1 MAQGDYRED
10 ELFSTAPNEVEDL
23 DIAFNINNADDLEEV
38 TLATEKDKAQA
49 KKTGTA
55 KAPVKEEKKPEPKAE
70 DEIPVIGD
78 ELEDTDED
86 QGPESKKADKD
97 DKSEPAAELTE
108 YAQLSEGLF
117 KSGIWNRDEDEDPDF
132 YPESEE
138 DFIERWNYESQKMAN
153 GYVSQLAGRYGEEA
167 QQLFDAV
174 FINGV
179 PVKDY
184 VSKWQES
191 QDFKSMD
198 MQDESNQERVVRAFL
213 EQQGVPDN
221 KITDKIKKLKM
232 SEDLED
238 EANTYHSALVK
249 KQEDEMKKIE
259 EDSRK
264 RIELKKQADA
274 QYSSGIRTILNEK
287 ARLQDF
293 DGIPVNRVSADQA
306 VDMLDTKKWKLPS
319 GELVTDWDVIQMEL
333 NNPQNWEVKAKLA
346 LLFNKYEKG
355 KPLSLKLDSVVKRKE
370 TTQAKDKFFNIGK
383 PKSKTAPVSSK
394 KENTVA
400 IFDDL

>member
-1 MAQGDYRED
+1 
-10 ELFSTAPNEVEDL
+10 
-23 DIAFNINNADDLEEV
+23 
-38 TLATEKDKAQA
+38 
-49 KKTGTA
+49 
-55 KAPVKEEKKPEPKAE
+55 
-70 DEIPVIGD
+70 
-78 ELEDTDED
+78 
-86 QGPESKKADKD
+86 
-97 DKSEPAAELTE
+97 
-108 YAQLSEGLF
+108 
-117 KSGIWNRDEDEDPDF
+117 
-132 YPESEE
+132 
-138 DFIERWNYESQKMAN
+138 MAN

-249 KQEDEMKKIE
+249 KQEDEMKEIE

-319 GELVTDWDVIQMEL
+319 GELV
-333 NNPQNWEVKAKLA
+333 
-346 LLFNKYEKG
+346 
-355 KPLSLKLDSVVKRKE
+355 S
-370 TTQAKDKFFNIGK
+370 
-383 PKSKTAPVSSK
+383 
-394 KENTVA
+394 
-400 IFDDL
+400 